1 MDRIPSGA
9 TVEKMVATTFL
20 EKNNIVLNLHQAD
33 FSQADKIAET
43 INDTFGPEVAT
54 PLTQHQLKFKHQKIL
69 LKKSLLLD
77 C

>member
-1 MDRIPSGA
+1 MDSVLKELLALVQFKERLLLKNPSGA

-20 EKNNIVLNLHQAD
+20 ENTAVLNLHQAD

-54 PLTQHQLKFKHQKIL
+54 P
-69 LKKSLLLD
+69 
-77 C
+77 